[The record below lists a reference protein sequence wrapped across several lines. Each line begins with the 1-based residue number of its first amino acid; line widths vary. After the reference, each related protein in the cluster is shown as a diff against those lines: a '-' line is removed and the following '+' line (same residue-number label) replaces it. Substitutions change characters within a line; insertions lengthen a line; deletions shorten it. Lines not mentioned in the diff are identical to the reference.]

1 MRELD
6 DALKALSEF
15 ESLARYGLY
24 PSESLEKVVYK
35 DEWEERSFTY
45 LEFWVGQLKVEALAD
60 AADRNG
66 HLSARVWY
74 SGKESDDDCIFDLYA
89 DTEFVARVVV
99 DYLNEYEATA

>member
-1 MRELD
+1 MRGLD

-24 PSESLEKVVYK
+24 PSKSLEKVERK
-35 DEWEERSFTY
+35 DQWEEWSYTY
-45 LEFWVGQLKVEALAD
+45 LEFRVGQLKVEALAD

-66 HLSARVWY
+66 HLSARVWH